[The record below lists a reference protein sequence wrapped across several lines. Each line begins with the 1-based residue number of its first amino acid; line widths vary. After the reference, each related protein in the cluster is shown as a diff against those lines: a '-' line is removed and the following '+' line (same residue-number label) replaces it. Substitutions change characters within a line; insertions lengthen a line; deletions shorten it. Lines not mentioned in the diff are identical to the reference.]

1 MELLH
6 SMELFTK
13 VVEVGSF
20 TKAADT
26 LQVSRPQVTLA
37 IKDLENAVGA
47 RLLHRT
53 TRKVTLTAEGEAFY
67 ERAKEILVSVAD
79 ATSMFGRLGD
89 PVRGRLRIDLPS
101 VFGQLPFLMA
111 LATFSEKYPEV
122 EIALGV
128 SDRLIDLV
136 AEGVDCA
143 LRIGGLANS
152 SLIGRPVGFV
162 EMVSCAAPCYLEK
175 FGEPTDIEDLVHH
188 RIVQFLSGG
197 SRRALPWSFLVDG
210 QEHAYSGKGSLSV
223 NEANAYV
230 QAAVAGFGLIQA
242 PGFMVERQLED
253 GSLVQVLERFR
264 PNPMPV
270 SLVYPSR
277 SHVAPQVAAFADW
290 LQAQLPLIRPKWIL
304 KAKPI
309 R

>member
-1 MELLH
+1 
-6 SMELFTK
+6 MELFTK

-26 LQVSRPQVTLA
+26 LQISRPQVTLA

-67 ERAKEILVSVAD
+67 ERAKEILVGVAD

-89 PVRGRLRIDLPS
+89 PVRGRLRINLPS
-101 VFGQLPFLMA
+101 VLGQLPFLNA

-122 EIALGV
+122 EIALGI
-128 SDRLIDLV
+128 SDRFIDLV

-143 LRIGGLANS
+143 LRIGDLASS
-152 SLIGRPVGFV
+152 SLIGRQVGSV
-162 EMVSCAAPCYLEK
+162 KMVSCAAPKYLGK
-175 FGEPTDIEDLVHH
+175 FGEPLKIEDLARH
-188 RIVQFLSGG
+188 RVVQFLSGG
-197 SRRALPWSFLVDG
+197 SRRALPWCFLVDG
-210 QEHAYSGKGSLSV
+210 AEQTYTGKGSLSV

-230 QAAVAGFGLIQA
+230 HAAVAGFGLIQA
-242 PGFMVERQLED
+242 PGFMVEQQLKD
-253 GSLVQVLERFR
+253 GSLVQVLEPYR
-264 PNPMPV
+264 PKPMPV

-277 SHVAPQVAAFADW
+277 SHVAPQVTAFADW
-290 LQAQLPLIRPKWIL
+290 LQAQLPLIRPKWVL
-304 KAKPI
+304 KAK
-309 R
+309 